1 LISTLTI
8 VRYPRFLGWAGF
20 LSMGFFRIPLF
31 FNRQINFWKL
41 LGCGKN
47 GTFDIYPN
55 WRQWGILTVINK
67 SSLINEM
74 IDTGEEPNN
83 KFLYGNFIRV
93 WWKFF
98 RCETYTI
105 FLEPIE
111 GHGLWDGKE
120 KFGSLPKETSYNGKI
135 AVLTR
140 ATIRINRLKHF
151 WKHVDAVSTQM
162 RNANG
167 FVFSVGIGELPWIK
181 QSTFSVWESKE
192 KMKQFAYK
200 IKEHTDVIRKTRK
213 ENWYS
218 EDMFVRFKVIKSFG
232 TVQGVDLLK
241 NETGINSIDD

>member
-1 LISTLTI
+1 
-8 VRYPRFLGWAGF
+8 
-20 LSMGFFRIPLF
+20 
-31 FNRQINFWKL
+31 
-41 LGCGKN
+41 
-47 GTFDIYPN
+47 
-55 WRQWGILTVINK
+55 
-67 SSLINEM
+67 M
-74 IDTGEEPNN
+74 IDTGEELNN
-83 KFLYGNFIRV
+83 KFLYGNFIQV

-105 FLEPIE
+105 LLEPIE

-120 KFGSLPKETSYNGKI
+120 RFGSLPKETNYNGKI
-135 AVLTR
+135 AILTR
-140 ATIRINRLKHF
+140 ATIRIKRLKNF
-151 WKHVDAVSTQM
+151 WKDVDAVSTKM

-167 FVFSVGIGELPWIK
+167 FIFSVGIGELPWIK
-181 QSTFSVWESKE
+181 QATFSVWESKE

-218 EDMFVRFKVIKSFG
+218 EDMFVRFKLIKSFG